1 MNTPRVVYSADEIH
15 RRLEELVAEIS
26 ADYLDKELILV
37 GILKGSAFFLADIS
51 RLFDPSVSLDF
62 EFVDVTAAAGD
73 RGEVVSL
80 TYATRINVTD
90 RHVLVLKDVFH
101 SGVTE
106 NYLITHLSQQKP
118 ASIEVVALVDKPHLR
133 SVNLS
138 ARYAAFTDVPEGYLI
153 GYGLGPSRGRH
164 TNLPD
169 LCVITEGEDPA
180 ST

>member
-1 MNTPRVVYSADEIH
+1 MSTLRVVYTAEQIR

-26 ADYLDKELILV
+26 ADYEGQELTLV
-37 GILKGSAFFLADIS
+37 GILKGSAFFLVDIS
-51 RLFDPSVSLDF
+51 RLFRPSVSVDF
-62 EFVDVTAAAGD
+62 EFVDVTTAAGE

-80 TYATRINVTD
+80 TFATRINVKD
-90 RHVLVLKDVFH
+90 RHVLILKDVFH

-118 ASIEVVALVDKPHLR
+118 SSIEVVALVDKPQLR

-153 GYGLGPSRGRH
+153 GYGLGPSRSQH

-169 LCVITEGEDPA
+169 LCVITPGEDSAPA
-180 ST
+180 

>member
-1 MNTPRVVYSADEIH
+1 MSTLRVVYTADQIH

-26 ADYLDKELILV
+26 SDYEGKELILV
-37 GILKGSAFFLADIS
+37 GILKGSAFFLVDIS
-51 RLFDPSVSLDF
+51 RLFKPTVSVDF
-62 EFVDVTAAAGD
+62 EFVDVTTAAGE

-80 TYATRINVTD
+80 TFATRINVKD
-90 RHVLVLKDVFH
+90 RHVMILKDVFH
-101 SGVTE
+101 SGITE

-118 ASIEVVALVDKPHLR
+118 ASIEVVALVDKPQLR

-153 GYGLGPSRGRH
+153 GYGLGPRRSQH

-169 LCVITEGEDPA
+169 LCVIARGEDSAPA
-180 ST
+180 